1 MTFPAENAVFLALK
15 PNTKQPT
22 AAKWSSPTYK
32 GIDAAKH
39 ARVGLRCDGL
49 VVIDCD
55 SALAVKQ
62 WRARTDE
69 MATRFHSTP
78 HGGHFLYTF
87 TPGSPTGPQV
97 GVLPGI
103 DVRAGRGSQIVFP
116 PTEGYKVVDKHQPA
130 PFRPEWLPQTASAT
144 GSAEMLD
151 WDTIPEGF
159 RNDTLTAFAGAF
171 RRQGMSPEMIYKALL
186 GLNEGLCE
194 PTLPASEIETIVR
207 SAARYSPQPDWSIDV
222 ELETDDLL
230 LWMKDMT
237 LPPPPS
243 WLWRPYIPEGR
254 LVLLDGSEG
263 IGKGLFCAWL
273 AKRVAADNTVLWMST
288 EDDPEE
294 DIQRRLLAAGYDRD
308 EDHAIGF
315 FVIDPRFP
323 AHIDMLESAILEHQA
338 QLVIMDPGRSFL
350 AGPDGMK
357 GMSYNDEAFIR
368 PGLEAL
374 NKLAKRTD
382 CTIIFVHHWNKNTA
396 TTVQYRSGGS
406 GSFAQVVRHRL
417 TLAWHG
423 PTEGGA
429 GAFEVS
435 KSNIGP
441 RGHVHGYE
449 IRPSADEFATAVF
462 VLTEPLLV
470 PDLNTWMDAMESQAN
485 DIEID
490 EGDVMVDEIAAAE
503 TREALEQA
511 QGRSR
516 GRTRKHR

>member
-1 MTFPAENAVFLALK
+1 MTFPAEGAVFLQLHPDSKA
-15 PNTKQPT
+15 PA

-32 GIDAAKH
+32 GIDPSKH

-55 SALAVKQ
+55 SALAAKQ
-62 WRARTDE
+62 WRSRTDNTP
-69 MATRFHSTP
+69 TREHSTP
-78 HGGHFLYTF
+78 RGFHFFYTF
-87 TPGSPTGPQV
+87 TPGSPSTPSAGA
-97 GVLPGI
+97 LPGI
-103 DVRAGRGSQIVFP
+103 DVRAGRGSQVVFP
-116 PTEGYKVVDKHQPA
+116 PTDGYKVVKKNQPA
-130 PFRPEWLPQTASAT
+130 PFRPEWLPQTASTT
-144 GSAEMLD
+144 GSNEMLD
-151 WDTIPEGF
+151 WEVIPEGF

-186 GLNEGLCE
+186 GLNEGICE
-194 PTLPASEIETIVR
+194 PPLAASEIETIVR
-207 SAARYSPQPDWSIDV
+207 SAARYEPQPDWSIDI

-237 LPPPPS
+237 LPPPPT

-273 AKRVAADNTVLWMST
+273 ATRVADERTVLWMST

-294 DIQRRLLAAGYDRD
+294 DIQRRLLAAGYDRK
-308 EDHAIGF
+308 ESHPIGF
-315 FVIDPRFP
+315 FVVDPRFP
-323 AHIDMLESAILEHQA
+323 AHIDMLESAILDHSA

-350 AGPDGMK
+350 SGQGK
-357 GMSYNDEAFIR
+357 EMSYNNEADIR

-429 GAFEVS
+429 GAFEIS

-449 IRPSADEFATAVF
+449 IVANVEYDTATF
-462 VLTEPLLV
+462 KLTEPLLV
-470 PDLNTWMDAMESQAN
+470 PDLNAWMDAMESKAN

-490 EGDVMVDEIAAAE
+490 EGDDDGPSATEAAAE
-503 TREALEQA
+503 VAERLKVT
-511 QGRSR
+511 R
-516 GRTRKHR
+516 GRARKH